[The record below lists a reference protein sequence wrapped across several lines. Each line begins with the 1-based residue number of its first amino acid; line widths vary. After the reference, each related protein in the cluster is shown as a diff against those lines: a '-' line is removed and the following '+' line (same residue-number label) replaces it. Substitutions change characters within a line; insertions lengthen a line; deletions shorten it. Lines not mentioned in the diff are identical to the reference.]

1 MRFASWYQKK
11 PRSKRV
17 KIIDSDDEEDQSA
30 ENAAV
35 NEREAIASELF
46 EGAEDTGEVG
56 VKQGCG
62 KVDVL

>member
-1 MRFASWYQKK
+1 M
-11 PRSKRV
+11 

>member
-1 MRFASWYQKK
+1 MRL
-11 PRSKRV
+11 
-17 KIIDSDDEEDQSA
+17 IDSDEDEEDQSA
-30 ENAAV
+30 ETAAV

-46 EGAEDTGEVG
+46 EGAEDIGEVR